1 MTNLQTPLQ
10 IYPSMC
16 AKQLED
22 LDQILQAIDDFGA
35 STLAIGTQ
43 GPMGYT
49 VFIQSRDELRNLVK
63 ETAKKYRL
71 VV

>member
-1 MTNLQTPLQ
+1 MTNQQTPLQ

-16 AKQLED
+16 NKQLED
-22 LDQILQAIDDFGA
+22 LDRLLRAIDDFGA

-49 VFIQSRDELRNLVK
+49 LFIQSRDELRDLVK
-63 ETAKKYRL
+63 ETAKNYRL